1 MVSAWLRAA
10 VRLQQPGLGTACIAN
25 GSAGRFSGLPAADH
39 GGAGH
44 AHQSRVA
51 GSPGLATFHSAGVAQ
66 RGAVVGGHGR
76 TGRFCSLTRD
86 LPTIHRLEE
95 DNMAAIG
102 TESVLSVHHWNDT
115 LFSFKT
121 TRDQSLRFENGHFVM
136 IGLQVEDKPLMRAY
150 SIVSANHDDYLEFL
164 SIKVADG

>member
-25 GSAGRFSGLPAADH
+25 GSAGRFPGLPAADH

-44 AHQSRVA
+44 AHQPRVA

-76 TGRFCSLTRD
+76 TGGFFSLTRD
-86 LPTIHRLEE
+86 YQ
-95 DNMAAIG
+95 
-102 TESVLSVHHWNDT
+102 LSTGWR
-115 LFSFKT
+115 KT
-121 TRDQSLRFENGHFVM
+121 TWLQSALKASSVCTTGT
-136 IGLQVEDKPLMRAY
+136 
-150 SIVSANHDDYLEFL
+150 
-164 SIKVADG
+164 